1 MTIEREIVYD
11 KEFVNKLNEL
21 GVTVKFSTR
30 QKIAPGYRRKYE
42 WMTYDIVNQTE
53 KVLITIEDTPYG
65 ADFTFSDE
73 SKFLNYYGFDS
84 IIKILTIA
92 KEKVDELNKIHKEIK
107 RQKAEEVEE

>member
-30 QKIAPGYRRKYE
+30 QAISPVYREKYE
-42 WMTYDIVNQTE
+42 WMKYDIVNQNE
-53 KVLITIEDTPYG
+53 KVLIEIIDTPYG
-65 ADFTFSDE
+65 ATLTFSKE
-73 SKFLNYYGFDS
+73 SYFLNNYEFDS
-84 IIKILTIA
+84 IIKILNIA
-92 KEKVDELNKIHKEIK
+92 KAKVDEWNKIHKEIK

>member
-30 QKIAPGYRRKYE
+30 QEITPVYRKKYE
-42 WMTYDIVNQTE
+42 RMKYDIVNQIG

-65 ADFTFSDE
+65 ANLIFSDE
-73 SKFLNYYGFDS
+73 SKFLNDYEFGS
-84 IIKILTIA
+84 IIKILNIA
-92 KEKVDELNKIHKEIK
+92 KEKVDEWNKIHEEIK